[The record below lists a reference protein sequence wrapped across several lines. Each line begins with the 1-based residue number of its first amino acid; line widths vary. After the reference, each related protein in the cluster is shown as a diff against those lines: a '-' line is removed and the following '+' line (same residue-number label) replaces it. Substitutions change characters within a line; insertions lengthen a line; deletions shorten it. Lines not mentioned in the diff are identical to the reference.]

1 MVTLINILG
10 IRNKISIATT
20 TTIKTKQFILTGFGM
35 AKWLACQLVVPGD
48 CISNLSEGKNLQIFP

>member
-20 TTIKTKQFILTGFGM
+20 TTIKTEEFILTGLGM
-35 AKWLACQLVVPGD
+35 AKWLACQLVVSGD
-48 CISNLSEGKNLQIFP
+48 CISNLSEGKNLKIFP